1 MQEKFNFKEMMINGV
16 PHNVYSE
23 VEIRPV
29 FGLWTVEIK
38 ENGEH
43 FRRASRE
50 ADDRFEIVEVCKIE
64 ETGEEIDRRAI
75 RTVDTYPEAR
85 QEAINLVVDWY
96 CAEQGV
102 G

>member
-1 MQEKFNFKEMMINGV
+1 MHEKFNFKEIIINGV

-29 FGLWTVEIK
+29 FGLWTK
-38 ENGEH
+38 ED
-43 FRRASRE
+43 A
-50 ADDRFEIVEVCKIE
+50 DRFEVVEVVKSE
-64 ETGEEIDRRAI
+64 ETGEEIERRVV
-75 RTVDTYPEAR
+75 RTEPTYGEAR
-85 QEAINLVVDWY
+85 MEAINLIVDWH